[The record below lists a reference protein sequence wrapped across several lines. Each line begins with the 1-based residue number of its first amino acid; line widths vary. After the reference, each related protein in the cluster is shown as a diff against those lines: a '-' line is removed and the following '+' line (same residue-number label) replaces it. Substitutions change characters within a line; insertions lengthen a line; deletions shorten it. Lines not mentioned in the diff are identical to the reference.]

1 MFGEDTGENWQGFF
15 APSPQR
21 IVDFGFYLTVPI
33 YLVFCNSY
41 CKALLSAVLKRR
53 NNYFIQAHL
62 LLSNKSLYSWFSKI
76 KKKKKEHLLSHGVF
90 IKTNRLRHRNS
101 NQIFFNVIVLNLIH
115 IHKSKIHAGL

>member
-1 MFGEDTGENWQGFF
+1 MQIKTGRVFF

-53 NNYFIQAHL
+53 NNYFIQEQL
-62 LLSNKSLYSWFSKI
+62 LLSNKFLYTRFSKI
-76 KKKKKEHLLSHGVF
+76 KKKKERLLSHGVF
-90 IKTNRLRHRNS
+90 IKTNILRHRNS

-115 IHKSKIHAGL
+115 IPKSKIHAGL